1 MKNTTQ
7 IFLTIA
13 LIFLMSVFV
22 TITMV
27 SYENQIKTLEQQI
40 ELQLYQNSCVVDS
53 LEKQIDTLIYDR
65 ELSKHNVTNEDILE
79 AIIFV
84 ESRNNDSA
92 YAANENAA
100 GCLQIRPIMVKEVN
114 RILKKQKSSLKY
126 SLNDRWDRKKSIEM
140 FNIFVTYYKF
150 NTAEEIARGWN
161 GGPRG
166 IDKQATV
173 GYWVKVEAEL
183 MS

>member
-1 MKNTTQ
+1 MKILITFLI
-7 IFLTIA
+7 IFNIVFYVDVSNKVETIKQ
-13 LIFLMSVFV
+13 LEL
-22 TITMV
+22 
-27 SYENQIKTLEQQI
+27 KLEQKNCTI
-40 ELQLYQNSCVVDS
+40 DDLGE
-53 LEKQIDTLIYDR
+53 QIDTLIYNR
-65 ELSKHNVTNEDILE
+65 ELSKHNVTSKDILE

-84 ESRNNDSA
+84 ESRNDDSA
-92 YAANENAA
+92 YAASENAA

-114 RILKKQKSSLKY
+114 RILKKRKSSLKY

-166 IDKQATV
+166 IDKQATG